1 MSVRGVDLVHNL
13 VHDTSMPLNDRPT
26 LRETL
31 TILFMKTSTTLTILG
46 VYQTLIGCMAM
57 FFASSMAEMVLAESY
72 AGDAN
77 LVHLATNMH
86 VGVGHAFFMIGI
98 LLLASR
104 KADIAV
110 AKTILIAYLI
120 GIAAMFVVMNMVLGQ
135 SELMNFS
142 IEMIAPDMVFFVLA
156 IYGYFKAK

>member
-1 MSVRGVDLVHNL
+1 
-13 VHDTSMPLNDRPT
+13 
-26 LRETL
+26 
-31 TILFMKTSTTLTILG
+31 MKTSTTLTILG
-46 VYQTLIGCMAM
+46 AYQTLIGLVAM
-57 FFASSMAEMVLAESY
+57 FFATSMAEMALVESY
-72 AGDAN
+72 VSDAN
-77 LVHLATNMH
+77 LLHLTTNMH
-86 VGVGHAFFMIGI
+86 VGIGHAFFMIGI

-120 GIAAMFVVMNMVLGQ
+120 GIAAMFAVMNLVMGQ

-142 IEMIAPDMVFFVLA
+142 IEMVAPDMVFFLLA

>member
-1 MSVRGVDLVHNL
+1 MR
-13 VHDTSMPLNDRPT
+13 
-26 LRETL
+26 
-31 TILFMKTSTTLTILG
+31 
-46 VYQTLIGCMAM
+46 
-57 FFASSMAEMVLAESY
+57 
-72 AGDAN
+72 AGI
-77 LVHLATNMH
+77 
-86 VGVGHAFFMIGI
+86 GHAFFMIGI

-120 GIAAMFVVMNMVLGQ
+120 GIAAMFAVMNLVMGQ

>member
-1 MSVRGVDLVHNL
+1 MHNL
-13 VHDTSMPLNDRPT
+13 FRASITPFIDHST
-26 LRETL
+26 LRQTL
-31 TILFMKTSTTLTILG
+31 TFLFMKTSTTLTILG

-57 FFASSMAEMVLAESY
+57 FFASSMAEMALAESY
-72 AGDAN
+72 LDNAN

-120 GIAAMFVVMNMVLGQ
+120 GIAAMFVVMNMVFGQ
-135 SELMNFS
+135 SEVMNFS
-142 IEMIAPDMVFFVLA
+142 IEMVAPDMVFFVLA

>member
-1 MSVRGVDLVHNL
+1 
-13 VHDTSMPLNDRPT
+13 
-26 LRETL
+26 
-31 TILFMKTSTTLTILG
+31 MKTSTTLTILG
-46 VYQTLIGCMAM
+46 VYQTLIGCMTM
-57 FFASSMAEMVLAESY
+57 FFASSMAEMALAESY

-120 GIAAMFVVMNMVLGQ
+120 GIAAMFVVMNMVIGQ

-142 IEMIAPDMVFFVLA
+142 IEMVAPDMVFFVLA

>member
-1 MSVRGVDLVHNL
+1 
-13 VHDTSMPLNDRPT
+13 
-26 LRETL
+26 
-31 TILFMKTSTTLTILG
+31 MKTSTTLTILG
-46 VYQTLIGCMAM
+46 AYQTLIGLVAM
-57 FFASSMAEMVLAESY
+57 FFATSMAEMALVESY
-72 AGDAN
+72 VSDAN
-77 LVHLATNMH
+77 LLHLTTDMH
-86 VGVGHAFFMIGI
+86 VGIGHAFFMIGI

-120 GIAAMFVVMNMVLGQ
+120 GIAAMFAVMNLVLGQ

>member
-1 MSVRGVDLVHNL
+1 
-13 VHDTSMPLNDRPT
+13 
-26 LRETL
+26 
-31 TILFMKTSTTLTILG
+31 
-46 VYQTLIGCMAM
+46 
-57 FFASSMAEMVLAESY
+57 
-72 AGDAN
+72 
-77 LVHLATNMH
+77 MH
-86 VGVGHAFFMIGI
+86 VGIGHAFFMIGI

-110 AKTILIAYLI
+110 AKTILFAYLI
-120 GIAAMFVVMNMVLGQ
+120 GIAAMFAVMNLVMGQ

>member
-1 MSVRGVDLVHNL
+1 
-13 VHDTSMPLNDRPT
+13 
-26 LRETL
+26 
-31 TILFMKTSTTLTILG
+31 MKTSTTLTILG

-57 FFASSMAEMVLAESY
+57 FFASSMGEMALAEAY
-72 AGDAN
+72 HGDDN
-77 LVHLATNMH
+77 LIHLATNMH

-104 KADIAV
+104 KAGIDV

-120 GIAAMFVVMNMVLGQ
+120 GIAAMFVVMTMVLGK

-142 IEMIAPDMVFFVLA
+142 IEMIAPDMVFFALA
-156 IYGYFKAK
+156 IFGLVKAK

>member
-1 MSVRGVDLVHNL
+1 
-13 VHDTSMPLNDRPT
+13 
-26 LRETL
+26 
-31 TILFMKTSTTLTILG
+31 MKTSTTLTILG
-46 VYQTLIGCMAM
+46 VYQTLIGCLAM
-57 FFASSMAEMVLAESY
+57 FGASSMAEMALAESY
-72 AGDAN
+72 HDKCN
-77 LVHLATNMH
+77 MLDLATIMH

-104 KADIAV
+104 KAGIEV

-120 GIAAMFVVMNMVLGQ
+120 GIAAMFVVMTMVLGQ

-142 IEMIAPDMVFFVLA
+142 IDLIAPDMVFFALA

>member
-1 MSVRGVDLVHNL
+1 
-13 VHDTSMPLNDRPT
+13 
-26 LRETL
+26 
-31 TILFMKTSTTLTILG
+31 MKTSTTLTILG

-57 FFASSMAEMVLAESY
+57 FFAPSMAEMACRILR
-72 AGDAN
+72 GRRQP
-77 LVHLATNMH
+77 VHLATNMH

-120 GIAAMFVVMNMVLGQ
+120 GIAAMFVVMNMSLGQ

>member
-1 MSVRGVDLVHNL
+1 MHNL
-13 VHDTSMPLNDRPT
+13 FRASPTPFIDYST
-26 LRETL
+26 LRQTL
-31 TILFMKTSTTLTILG
+31 TFLFMKTSTTLTILG

-57 FFASSMAEMVLAESY
+57 FFASSMAEMALAESY
-72 AGDAN
+72 LDNAN

-86 VGVGHAFFMIGI
+86 VGIGHAFFMIGI

-120 GIAAMFVVMNMVLGQ
+120 GIAAMFVVMNMVFGQ
-135 SELMNFS
+135 SEVMNFS
-142 IEMIAPDMVFFVLA
+142 IEMVAPDMVFFVLA

>member
-1 MSVRGVDLVHNL
+1 MHNL
-13 VHDTSMPLNDRPT
+13 FRASPTPFIDYST
-26 LRETL
+26 LRQTL
-31 TILFMKTSTTLTILG
+31 TFLFMKTSTTLTILG

-57 FFASSMAEMVLAESY
+57 FFASSMAEMALAESY
-72 AGDAN
+72 LDNAN

-110 AKTILIAYLI
+110 AKSILIAYLI
-120 GIAAMFVVMNMVLGQ
+120 GIAAMFVVMNMVFGQ
-135 SELMNFS
+135 SEVMNFS
-142 IEMIAPDMVFFVLA
+142 IEMVAPDMVFFVLA

>member
-1 MSVRGVDLVHNL
+1 
-13 VHDTSMPLNDRPT
+13 
-26 LRETL
+26 
-31 TILFMKTSTTLTILG
+31 MKTSTTLTILG
-46 VYQTLIGCMAM
+46 VYQTLMGCMAM
-57 FFASSMAEMVLAESY
+57 FFASSMGEMALVESLAS
-72 AGDAN
+72 DAN
-77 LVHLATNMH
+77 LLDLAANMH

-120 GIAAMFVVMNMVLGQ
+120 GIAAMFVVMNMILGQ
-135 SELMNFS
+135 SEVINFS
-142 IEMIAPDMVFFVLA
+142 IEMVVPDMVFFVLA

>member
-1 MSVRGVDLVHNL
+1 
-13 VHDTSMPLNDRPT
+13 
-26 LRETL
+26 
-31 TILFMKTSTTLTILG
+31 MKTSTTLTILG
-46 VYQTLIGCMAM
+46 AYQTLIGLVAM
-57 FFASSMAEMVLAESY
+57 FFATSMAEMALVESY
-72 AGDAN
+72 VSDAN
-77 LVHLATNMH
+77 LLHLTTNMH
-86 VGVGHAFFMIGI
+86 VGIGHAFFMIGI

-120 GIAAMFVVMNMVLGQ
+120 GIAAMFAVMNLVLGQ

-156 IYGYFKAK
+156 IYGYYKAK

>member
-1 MSVRGVDLVHNL
+1 MH
-13 VHDTSMPLNDRPT
+13 
-26 LRETL
+26 
-31 TILFMKTSTTLTILG
+31 
-46 VYQTLIGCMAM
+46 
-57 FFASSMAEMVLAESY
+57 
-72 AGDAN
+72 AGI
-77 LVHLATNMH
+77 
-86 VGVGHAFFMIGI
+86 GHAFFMIGI

-120 GIAAMFVVMNMVLGQ
+120 GIAAMFAVMNLVMGQ

-156 IYGYFKAK
+156 IYGYFKEK

>member
-1 MSVRGVDLVHNL
+1 
-13 VHDTSMPLNDRPT
+13 MPLNDRPT

-120 GIAAMFVVMNMVLGQ
+120 GIAAMFVVMNMVLGK

-156 IYGYFKAK
+156 IFGYVKAK

>member
-1 MSVRGVDLVHNL
+1 
-13 VHDTSMPLNDRPT
+13 
-26 LRETL
+26 
-31 TILFMKTSTTLTILG
+31 MKTSTTLTILG
-46 VYQTLIGCMAM
+46 AYQTLIGLVAM
-57 FFASSMAEMVLAESY
+57 FFATSMAEMALVESY
-72 AGDAN
+72 VSDAN
-77 LVHLATNMH
+77 LLHLTTNMH
-86 VGVGHAFFMIGI
+86 VGIGHAFFMIGI

-120 GIAAMFVVMNMVLGQ
+120 GIAAMFAVMNLVMGQ

-142 IEMIAPDMVFFVLA
+142 IEMIAPDMVFFLLA

>member
-1 MSVRGVDLVHNL
+1 MALSNVQNLDSPLTRSVDWN
-13 VHDTSMPLNDRPT
+13 PK
-26 LRETL
+26 LRQTL
-31 TILFMKTSTTLTILG
+31 TFISMKTSTTLTILG
-46 VYQTLIGCMAM
+46 VYQTLIGCVAM
-57 FFASSMAEMVLAESY
+57 FGASSMAEMALAESY

-142 IEMIAPDMVFFVLA
+142 IEMVAPDMVFFVLA

>member
-1 MSVRGVDLVHNL
+1 
-13 VHDTSMPLNDRPT
+13 
-26 LRETL
+26 
-31 TILFMKTSTTLTILG
+31 MKTSTTLTILG

-57 FFASSMAEMVLAESY
+57 FFASSMAEMALAESY

-86 VGVGHAFFMIGI
+86 VGIGHAFFMIGI

-104 KADIAV
+104 KAEIAV
-110 AKTILIAYLI
+110 AKTILLAYLV
-120 GIAAMFVVMNMVLGQ
+120 GIAALFAVMNLVLGQ
-135 SELMNFS
+135 CELMNFG

-156 IYGYFKAK
+156 IYGYLKAK

>member
-1 MSVRGVDLVHNL
+1 MALSNVQNLDSPLTRSVDWNPKLHQ
-13 VHDTSMPLNDRPT
+13 
-26 LRETL
+26 TL
-31 TILFMKTSTTLTILG
+31 TFLSMKTSTTLTILG

-57 FFASSMAEMVLAESY
+57 FFASSMAEMALAESY

-142 IEMIAPDMVFFVLA
+142 IEMIAPDMVFFLLA

>member
-1 MSVRGVDLVHNL
+1 
-13 VHDTSMPLNDRPT
+13 MPLNDCPT
-26 LRETL
+26 FGETL
-31 TILFMKTSTTLTILG
+31 TFLFMKTSTTLTILG

-57 FFASSMAEMVLAESY
+57 FFASSMTEMALAESY
-72 AGDAN
+72 ASDAN
-77 LVHLATNMH
+77 LVHLTTNMH

-110 AKTILIAYLI
+110 AKSILIAYLI

-142 IEMIAPDMVFFVLA
+142 IEMIAPDMVFFALA
-156 IYGYFKAK
+156 IFGYVKAK

>member
-1 MSVRGVDLVHNL
+1 MHNL
-13 VHDTSMPLNDRPT
+13 FRASPTPFIDYST
-26 LRETL
+26 LRQTL
-31 TILFMKTSTTLTILG
+31 TFLFMKTSTTLTILG

-57 FFASSMAEMVLAESY
+57 FFASSMAEMALAESY
-72 AGDAN
+72 LDNAN

-120 GIAAMFVVMNMVLGQ
+120 GIAAMFVVMNMVFGQ
-135 SELMNFS
+135 SEVMNFS
-142 IEMIAPDMVFFVLA
+142 IEMVAPDMVFFVLA

>member
-1 MSVRGVDLVHNL
+1 
-13 VHDTSMPLNDRPT
+13 
-26 LRETL
+26 
-31 TILFMKTSTTLTILG
+31 
-46 VYQTLIGCMAM
+46 
-57 FFASSMAEMVLAESY
+57 
-72 AGDAN
+72 
-77 LVHLATNMH
+77 MH

-104 KADIAV
+104 KADAV

-120 GIAAMFVVMNMVLGQ
+120 GIATMFAVVNMVLGQ